1 MKLLSAASL
10 IFSTLI
16 AALGINTACALTE
29 HSAYDALAGDIFV
42 RLFNHFDVSY
52 A

>member
-16 AALGINTACALTE
+16 AALGIKTACALTE
-29 HSAYDALAGDIFV
+29 HNASDASAGNIFAL
-42 RLFNHFDVSY
+42 LFNNLDVS
-52 A
+52 